1 MLHNRTWLGVWRIL
15 ALAILLC
22 YPIMV
27 VKWFPFG
34 GGARYLNVLAAP
46 VCLMLLWQAPREEIR
61 GLLMSA
67 VRWGMPFLPFV
78 LIWTFAQL
86 WHGYDPLDLN
96 PPMRLLWCALLF
108 IGARLA
114 GVSYRH
120 LAVAAAI
127 GSIGYCGVAL
137 FEVYGL
143 GRERAWGGTYE
154 NRFGQFSIW
163 VASLCFLHMFLE
175 KAKGESRSLSAL
187 LMLAG
192 VLGCISTWLSGSRGA
207 LLALLVLIAIALFCA
222 ANRRQGVLAAVVMM
236 SAVLVFCLLY
246 APMYQRLELTFGEAL
261 DYFNEAVFSPTSI
274 GIRLELFR
282 IAFLTF
288 LDHPVIGPGYTSL
301 RQLYETHPAF
311 GVAMPEMLDI
321 PGFHN
326 DWSQTIGI
334 GGGLLFFSLVS
345 TCLWM
350 ATSARKNVYQ
360 LAFIGFAFVF
370 SFSEIFFTNKLGL
383 SLLMASWA
391 LYSAAEQND
400 ERSV

>member
-1 MLHNRTWLGVWRIL
+1 MLPDRSWKGLWRVAALG
-15 ALAILLC
+15 ILLC

-46 VCLMLLWQAPREEIR
+46 VSLILLWQAPRDEIR
-61 GLLMSA
+61 GLLFSA
-67 VRWGMPFLPFV
+67 VRWGLPFLPFV

-108 IGARLA
+108 LGARLA

-120 LAVAAAI
+120 LAIAAAI
-127 GSIGYCGVAL
+127 GATAYCGVAL

-163 VASLCFLHMFLE
+163 VASLCFLHIFLE
-175 KAKGESRSLSAL
+175 KAKDESRSVSPL
-187 LMLAG
+187 LLLAG
-192 VLGCISTWLSGSRGA
+192 VLGCISAWLSGSRGA
-207 LLALLVLIAIALFCA
+207 LLALLVLIAIALFSST
-222 ANRRQGVLAAVVMM
+222 NRRRGLLVAIALTSVVLA
-236 SAVLVFCLLY
+236 FCLLY
-246 APMYQRLELTFGEAL
+246 APMYQRLELTFGQTK
-261 DYFNEAVFSPTSI
+261 DYFNEAELSPTSI

-282 IAFLTF
+282 IAFLVF
-288 LDHPVIGPGYTSL
+288 LDHPLIGPGYTSL
-301 RQLYETHPAF
+301 KQLYETHPAL
-311 GVAMPEMLDI
+311 GAALPEMLDI

-334 GGGLLFFSLVS
+334 GGGLLLGSLFG

-350 ATSARKNVYQ
+350 GRSARRNVYQ
-360 LAFIGFAFVF
+360 LAFLGFAVIF
-370 SFSEIFFTNKLGL
+370 SFSEIFFTNKMGL

-391 LYSAAEQND
+391 LYSAAEQNQ
-400 ERSV
+400 ERNA

>member
-1 MLHNRTWLGVWRIL
+1 MLPDRSWQGLWRVVALG
-15 ALAILLC
+15 ILLC

-46 VCLMLLWQAPREEIR
+46 VSLILLWQAPREEIR

-78 LIWTFAQL
+78 LMWTIAQL
-86 WHGYDPLDLN
+86 WHGYDPLDFN

-108 IGARLA
+108 LGARLA

-120 LAVAAAI
+120 LAFVAAI
-127 GSIGYCGVAL
+127 GATIYCGVAL
-137 FEVYGL
+137 VEVYGL

-163 VASLCFLHMFLE
+163 VASLCFLHVFFD
-175 KAKGESRSLSAL
+175 KPKDRWPLSSVL
-187 LMLAG
+187 LLLAG
-192 VLGCISTWLSGSRGA
+192 VLGSIATLLSGSRGA
-207 LLALLVLIAIALFCA
+207 LLALLVLIAIALFSST
-222 ANRRQGVLAAVVMM
+222 NRSRGLMAAVVMM
-236 SAVLVFCLLY
+236 SSVIAFCLLY
-246 APMYQRLELTFGEAL
+246 APMYQRLELPFGQAK
-261 DYFNEAVFSPTSI
+261 DYFNEAEFSPTSI

-288 LDHPVIGPGYTSL
+288 LDHPIIGPGYTTL
-301 RQLYETHPAF
+301 EQLYETHPAF
-311 GVAMPEMLDI
+311 GLPRPEMLAI

-326 DWSQTIGI
+326 DWAQTVGI
-334 GGGLLFFSLVS
+334 GGGLLLAALLATCIWMGLAARSNVYLLAFLGFSLVFG
-345 TCLWM
+345 
-350 ATSARKNVYQ
+350 V
-360 LAFIGFAFVF
+360 
-370 SFSEIFFTNKLGL
+370 SEIFFTNKLGL

-391 LYSAAEQND
+391 LYAAAERNQ
-400 ERSV
+400 ERRA

>member
-1 MLHNRTWLGVWRIL
+1 MLPDRSWQGLWRVVALG
-15 ALAILLC
+15 ILLC

-27 VKWFPFG
+27 VKWIPFG

-46 VCLMLLWQAPREEIR
+46 VCLVLLWQAPREEIR

-78 LIWTFAQL
+78 VVWTIAQL

-108 IGARLA
+108 LGARLA
-114 GVSYRH
+114 GVNYRH
-120 LAVAAAI
+120 LAIVAGLGATV
-127 GSIGYCGVAL
+127 YCGVAL
-137 FEVYGL
+137 VEVYGL
-143 GRERAWGGTYE
+143 GRVRAWGGTYE

-163 VASLCFLHMFLE
+163 VASLCFLHVFLE
-175 KAKGESRSLSAL
+175 KVTGESRSVSAL
-187 LMLAG
+187 LLLAG
-192 VLGCISTWLSGSRGA
+192 ALGCISTWLSGSRGA
-207 LLALLVLIAIALFCA
+207 LLALLVLIATALLST
-222 ANRRQGVLAAVVMM
+222 ANRRRGLLAAIILT
-236 SAVLVFCLLY
+236 SAVLVFSLFY
-246 APMYQRLELTFGEAL
+246 APMYQRLELTFGQAK
-261 DYFNEAVFSPTSI
+261 DYFNEAEFSPTSI

-311 GVAMPEMLDI
+311 GVARPEMLEI

-334 GGGLLFFSLVS
+334 GGGLLLVSLVS

-350 ATSARKNVYQ
+350 GRSALKNVYQ
-360 LAFIGFAFVF
+360 LAFLGFAVVF
-370 SFSEIFFTNKLGL
+370 SFSEIFFTNKMGL

-391 LYSAAEQND
+391 LYSAAEQNK
-400 ERSV
+400 ERTT